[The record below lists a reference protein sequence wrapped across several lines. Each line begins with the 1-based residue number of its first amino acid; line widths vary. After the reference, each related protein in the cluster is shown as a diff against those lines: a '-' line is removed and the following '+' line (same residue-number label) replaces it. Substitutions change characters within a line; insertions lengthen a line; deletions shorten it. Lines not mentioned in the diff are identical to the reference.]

1 MRTRVPNS
9 VLILILTLLILSTSA
24 CARRMIQGQVVDAAT
39 GTPIEKAAVFIYWSK
54 MGAGPPGLASSEKVE
69 IAESLSGV
77 SGFFKVPKYST
88 LFKDFRMAV
97 YKKGYICWSNEDVF
111 PTYEKRIGF
120 RLKDGVVIKLER
132 FKKEYSKEK
141 HANFTTISAIGR
153 KAPGL
158 FDDAIKSERDLLYEK
173 AQKRRKDRR
182 RK

>member
-1 MRTRVPNS
+1 MSAKVS
-9 VLILILTLLILSTSA
+9 FFSLVLISILLVLSTSA
-24 CARRMIQGQVVDAAT
+24 CARRMIQGRVVDAVT
-39 GTPIEKAAVFIYWSK
+39 KKPIENAAVFIYWSK

-69 IAESLSGV
+69 IEEGLSDV
-77 SGFFKVPKYST
+77 KGFFQVPKYST

-97 YKKGYICWSNEDVF
+97 YKKGYVCWSNEDIF
-111 PTYEKRIGF
+111 PTYEKRKGF
-120 RLKDGVVIKLER
+120 RLKNGMVIKLER
-132 FKKEYSKEK
+132 FKEEYSREK